1 MTIWLII
8 IILSIIIEIVTLDL
22 VSIWISVGGLCAL
35 IAELLGFNLTI
46 QIIVCIVI
54 TFITLLLVRSL
65 SKRYLTGNIVHTNV
79 DRLIGKHALVTKD
92 ITMDNIGEV
101 KISGNFWSAKGL
113 NNETIITGDH
123 VEVLAI
129 DGVKLIVKKI

>member
-54 TFITLLLVRSL
+54 TFITLLLVRPL